1 MTKDSMRTGMAVLGL
16 VIWSAASTQA
26 WAKEAQARG
35 AGEIVLNCMKLYSV
49 YKQGNYRTMGT
60 SKFLAYQRFKDN
72 KYWLIQVSGKII
84 SGTSTSGNFT
94 CENCD

>member
-1 MTKDSMRTGMAVLGL
+1 
-16 VIWSAASTQA
+16 
-26 WAKEAQARG
+26 
-35 AGEIVLNCMKLYSV
+35 MKLYSV